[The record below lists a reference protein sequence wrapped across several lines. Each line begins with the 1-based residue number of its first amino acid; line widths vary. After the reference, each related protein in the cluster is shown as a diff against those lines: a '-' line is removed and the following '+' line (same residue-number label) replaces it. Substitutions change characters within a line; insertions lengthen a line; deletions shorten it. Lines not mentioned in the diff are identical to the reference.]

1 MKEYKK
7 RQNNREPLHKHQP
20 PPKRKER
27 PKGTTVANRRKK
39 PKSRFFRTNSR
50 QKHAKTA
57 FGHPKTAKLR
67 TSIGKIGA
75 QVRKSKCLLCSLRTS
90 SGNLRHSVRKKIVF
104 CQHNWAKKPIQVNF
118 GPFFPPKNRENDILA
133 LRKMQITY

>member
-20 PPKRKER
+20 PPNARDAQKVQQSR
-27 PKGTTVANRRKK
+27 TAA
-39 PKSRFFRTNSR
+39 KSQNCVFFRTNSR

-57 FGHPKTAKLR
+57 FEHPKTAKLR

-90 SGNLRHSVRKKIVF
+90 SGNLRRSVRKKIVF